1 MKTKFTLI
9 AVLVISLSGTCN
21 MAFAKEQKTQ
31 DKTVTTVA
39 MKAENTVA
47 VKGIVKQTQS
57 GLSLYDGQQTYILK
71 GNMPLVGM
79 IGKIVQVDGSIQKTE
94 KDSILIVKQI
104 IETN

>member
-1 MKTKFTLI
+1 LKTKFTLI

-31 DKTVTTVA
+31 DKTVT
-39 MKAENTVA
+39 
-47 VKGIVKQTQS
+47 
-57 GLSLYDGQQTYILK
+57 
-71 GNMPLVGM
+71 
-79 IGKIVQVDGSIQKTE
+79 KTE